1 MLKKIKYTLI
11 NPGKKVLSS
20 KKINDYLNKR
30 KYLKLYDYMTT
41 NVDNF
46 KREHNYN
53 VYQKIFIKNFD
64 IIKKNI
70 EIRKEY
76 LLYECK
82 CQNEKINDEINDEI
96 SDEGI
101 DNDTIDYSKLH
112 HQLHIIYCFLIQNCC
127 GENNT
132 NENRQFIHK
141 YMTYNT

>member
-1 MLKKIKYTLI
+1 MLSKIKYTLI

-30 KYLKLYDYMTT
+30 KYLKLYNYITT

-46 KREHNYN
+46 KKEHEYN
-53 VYQKIFIKNFD
+53 VYQKILIKNFD

-76 LLYECK
+76 LLYECNRK
-82 CQNEKINDEINDEI
+82 IKQINENINNC
-96 SDEGI
+96 S
-101 DNDTIDYSKLH
+101 NIDYSKLH

-127 GENNT
+127 GENYT
-132 NENRQFIHK
+132 YENRQFIHE
-141 YMTYNT
+141 YMLCNT

>member
-1 MLKKIKYTLI
+1 MLSKIKYTLI

-20 KKINDYLNKR
+20 KKINDYLDKK
-30 KYLKLYDYMTT
+30 KYLKLYNYITI

-46 KREHNYN
+46 KKEHNYN
-53 VYQKIFIKNFD
+53 FYQKIFIKNFD

-76 LLYECK
+76 LLYECNRK
-82 CQNEKINDEINDEI
+82 IKQINEDINKYSNINH
-96 SDEGI
+96 
-101 DNDTIDYSKLH
+101 SKLH

-132 NENRQFIHK
+132 YENRQFIHE
-141 YMTYNT
+141 YMLCNT